1 MDIRNQARQFDLALE
16 KNWVTQDV
24 YFRLYMTLTAMNVR
38 DLWIFFK
45 SSHIDGGEY
54 PTIIEYADILKFGII
69 EYGRLFENPTEV
81 VHYNVGSF
89 VSDASSQV
97 SSLRRCLQNYND
109 THTIVILKN

>member
-1 MDIRNQARQFDLALE
+1 MD
-16 KNWVTQDV
+16 
-24 YFRLYMTLTAMNVR
+24 
-38 DLWIFFK
+38 FFK

-54 PTIIEYADILKFGII
+54 PTIIEYADILELEII